1 MFKVAIAKGNSEAQ
15 NARLFAFVN
24 AGMADAGTLIW
35 ATKYNQFYQR
45 YVVFL
50 FFTREKK

>member
-1 MFKVAIAKGNSEAQ
+1 MRKVALAKGNSESQ

-35 ATKYNQFYQR
+35 ATKYSEFYQR
-45 YVVFL
+45 
-50 FFTREKK
+50 